1 MLPKHVLL
9 KRCGHE
15 TFRFKS
21 LPYSDASAM
30 RLLMSDKITRFLI
43 ASALKQTVLQIIT
56 SAVYSISIKSIFAR
70 AVIGSQGVVTNG
82 IITAAVCCAGTLV
95 YI

>member
-9 KRCGHE
+9 KRCSHE

-70 AVIGSQGVVTNG
+70 AVIGSPGVVTNS
-82 IITAAVCCAGTLV
+82 INTTIVCSIGAFV
-95 YI
+95 DI